1 MLLIIIMIQLMQ
13 SSEDIKS
20 LLEAQG
26 VLDKSS
32 ILNLYFANLISGK
45 CIISPPNFKVL

>member
-1 MLLIIIMIQLMQ
+1 MQ

-32 ILNLYFANLISGK
+32 ILNLYFANLISGRCTVSQTNYK
-45 CIISPPNFKVL
+45 ICKTMLGNG